1 MKGEELEKF
10 FSLSLD
16 FLCIAGI
23 DGYFKRVSP
32 AVTDILGWT
41 VDELLA
47 TPYLELV
54 HPEDRDAT
62 AREVERQSLEGERVM
77 RFENRY
83 LHKDGSWRMLSWR
96 SMPQPDGLMYA
107 TARDVTEERHSA
119 QRKLQSRLEHLSL
132 LQHITHAIGERQ
144 DSRSIYQVVA
154 SAIEEQMPAEL
165 SAVFTYDAAHRE
177 LIVECVGCRGLPL
190 ARELGLIDR
199 ARIEVDVNG
208 LSRCLQ
214 GHLIYEPDL
223 SQTPFPLPRRLAI
236 GALRAM
242 IVAPMLVENEMFGI
256 LLACRREPESFTS
269 EDCEFLQQ
277 LSEHV
282 ALAANHAQLYAALQ
296 RAYEDLRQSQQAVM
310 QQERLRALG
319 QMASGIAHDINNAIS
334 PVALYTESLLEFEH
348 NLTAKG
354 REYLRIIDRAV
365 GDVAKTVE
373 RMREFARQRE
383 PQTPFAPIDVN
394 RVAQQVLDLTRAR
407 WSDMANQRGVLVEI
421 ETELAADL
429 SPVRGAESEI
439 REALTNLVFN
449 ALDAMPVGGT
459 LTLRTLSAEPRP
471 LHERR
476 KRRVSIE
483 VADTGIGMNE
493 DTRRRCLEPFFST
506 KGERGT
512 GLGLPMVYGIVERH
526 GGDLE
531 IDSVLGGG
539 TTVRITLNCTIG
551 AAGDTSPDLLPTAPL
566 PPLRILVVDDDPT
579 LRQSLRNIL
588 ESDGHSVR
596 LACGGR
602 EGIEEFA
609 AARTGPTPF
618 DVVITDLGM
627 PHVDGLKVASGI
639 KALTSSTPVILL
651 TGWGQ
656 GLIEEE
662 GPPPNVDYVLGK
674 PPKVRDLREALRS
687 TTATAPVVSRVW
699 RGTSG

>member
-1 MKGEELEKF
+1 
-10 FSLSLD
+10 
-16 FLCIAGI
+16 
-23 DGYFKRVSP
+23 
-32 AVTDILGWT
+32 
-41 VDELLA
+41 
-47 TPYLELV
+47 
-54 HPEDRDAT
+54 
-62 AREVERQSLEGERVM
+62 
-77 RFENRY
+77 
-83 LHKDGSWRMLSWR
+83 
-96 SMPQPDGLMYA
+96 
-107 TARDVTEERHSA
+107 
-119 QRKLQSRLEHLSL
+119 
-132 LQHITHAIGERQ
+132 
-144 DSRSIYQVVA
+144 
-154 SAIEEQMPAEL
+154 
-165 SAVFTYDAAHRE
+165 
-177 LIVECVGCRGLPL
+177 
-190 ARELGLIDR
+190 
-199 ARIEVDVNG
+199 
-208 LSRCLQ
+208 
-214 GHLIYEPDL
+214 
-223 SQTPFPLPRRLAI
+223 
-236 GALRAM
+236 M

-256 LLACRREPESFTS
+256 VLACRRGPESFTS

-277 LSEHV
+277 LSGHV

-296 RAYEDLRQSQQAVM
+296 RAYEDLRQTQQAVM

-354 REYLRIIDRAV
+354 REYLKTIDRAV
-365 GDVAKTVE
+365 DDVAKTVE

-383 PQTPFAPIDVN
+383 PQTPFAPVDVN
-394 RVAQQVLDLTRAR
+394 RLVQQVLDLTRAR
-407 WSDMANQRGVLVEI
+407 WSDMAHQRGVLIEL

-429 SPVRGAESEI
+429 SPARGAESEI

-459 LTLRTLSAEPRP
+459 LTLRTLAAEPGP
-471 LHERR
+471 LHERQE
-476 KRRVSIE
+476 RRVSIE

-539 TTVRITLNCTIG
+539 TTVRIILNCTVG
-551 AAGDTSPDLLPTAPL
+551 AADATSPDLLPAAPL

-602 EGIEEFA
+602 EALEEFA
-609 AARTGPTPF
+609 ATRTGPTPF

-639 KALTSSTPVILL
+639 KALMSSMPVILL

-656 GLIEEE
+656 RLIEEE
-662 GPPPNVDYVLGK
+662 GPPANVDYVLGK
-674 PPKVRDLREALRS
+674 PPKVRDLRAALRS
-687 TTATAPVVSRVW
+687 TAVR
-699 RGTSG
+699 

>member
-1 MKGEELEKF
+1 MSPEELQKF

-16 FLCIAGI
+16 FLCISSA

-41 VDELLA
+41 TEEFLS
-47 TPYLELV
+47 TPYIELV
-54 HPEDRDAT
+54 HPDDRAAT
-62 AREVERQSLEGERVM
+62 LREVERQTLAGERVM

-83 LHKDGSWRMLSWR
+83 LHKDGSWRLLSWR

-107 TARDVTEERHSA
+107 TARDVTDERNSA
-119 QRKLQSRLEHLSL
+119 QRNLQSRLEHLSL
-132 LQHITHAIGERQ
+132 LQHITRAIGERQ
-144 DSRSIYQVVA
+144 NSRSIYQVVA
-154 SAIEEQMPAEL
+154 SAIEEQMPVEL
-165 SAVFTYDAAHRE
+165 SAVCSYDAAQRE
-177 LIVECVGCRGLPL
+177 LIIECVGCRGLLL
-190 ARELGLIDR
+190 AGELGLVPR
-199 ARIEVDVNG
+199 ARIEVDANG

-214 GHLIYEPDL
+214 GPLIYEPDL

-242 IVAPMLVENEMFGI
+242 IVAPMLVENEMVGI
-256 LLACRREPESFTS
+256 LLACRRETGSFSS
-269 EDCEFLQQ
+269 EDCEFVRQ

-296 RAYEDLRQSQQAVM
+296 TAYEDLRQTQQAVM

-319 QMASGIAHDINNAIS
+319 QMAGGIAHDINNAIS
-334 PVALYTESLLEFEH
+334 PVALYTESLLESEH
-348 NLTAKG
+348 NLTARG
-354 REYLRIIDRAV
+354 REYLKTIDRAV
-365 GDVAKTVE
+365 DDVAKTVE

-383 PQTPFAPIDVN
+383 PRTPLAPVDAN
-394 RVAQQVLDLTRAR
+394 RVVQQVLDLTRAR
-407 WSDMANQRGVLVEI
+407 SSDMSNQRGVSIEI
-421 ETELAADL
+421 ETELAAEL
-429 SPVRGAESEI
+429 LPVLGAESEL

-449 ALDAMPVGGT
+449 ALDAMPTGGV
-459 LTLRTLSAEPRP
+459 LTMRTLSAEPTSVQDRQA
-471 LHERR
+471 
-476 KRRVSIE
+476 RRVSIE
-483 VADTGIGMNE
+483 VADTGVGMND

-512 GLGLPMVYGIVERH
+512 GLGLPMVYGIVQRH
-526 GGDLE
+526 GADLE

-539 TTVRITLNCTIG
+539 TTVRLILNCTVG
-551 AAGDTSPDLLPTAPL
+551 AVDDELPARLATEPT

-602 EGIEEFA
+602 EGIDEFT

-627 PHVDGLKVASGI
+627 PQVDGLKVANGI
-639 KALTSSTPVILL
+639 KALASTLPVILL

-656 GLIEEE
+656 RLIEDE
-662 GPPPNVDYVLGK
+662 GPPPNVDCVLGK

-687 TTATAPVVSRVW
+687 TTAPALTNP
-699 RGTSG
+699 TS